1 MPANYLTLSEDEAHP
16 DAGTSRV
23 TAPHRAARRSG
34 HVSPARHD
42 NLPTPHTH
50 VIGREQ
56 DSATVGDLVLQT
68 PGRLVTLTG
77 TGGCGKT
84 QLALLVA
91 AGLVERFA
99 DGVWLVDLAPVQAP
113 HLVPYAVAAVLGR
126 RERTG
131 EALLD
136 TLVAYLRAR
145 ELLLVLDNCEHL
157 IDACAGLV
165 EQVLSR
171 CPLVRVLAT
180 SREQLRIGGEAT
192 WRVPSLASPDPR
204 ATLSPADLP

>member
-1 MPANYLTLSEDEAHP
+1 M
-16 DAGTSRV
+16 
-23 TAPHRAARRSG
+23 TAPHRATRQPG
-34 HVSPARHD
+34 HVSPARQH

-50 VIGREQ
+50 LVGREQ
-56 DSATVGDLVLQT
+56 DSATVEDLILAT

-91 AGLVERFA
+91 ASLSGTFP

-113 HLVPYAVAAVLGR
+113 DLVPYAVAAVLGR
-126 RERTG
+126 RERAG

-136 TLVAYLRAR
+136 TLVAYLTTR

-157 IDACAGLV
+157 I
-165 EQVLSR
+165 
-171 CPLVRVLAT
+171 
-180 SREQLRIGGEAT
+180 
-192 WRVPSLASPDPR
+192 
-204 ATLSPADLP
+204 